1 MVQRINVLGA
11 TNKAKDRDPQDD
23 HKQDLAMNNISTKE
37 IISQFASGTSIHGI
51 PHIQSSRKCYSKT
64 FWIVAFITATMFL
77 TYGFVTLIDKYLQY
91 DIKISSIQERKAV
104 AFPDITL
111 CPYRAMDISVIKS
124 FHNRFRETDDFFQA
138 FFLKNASTAI
148 PEFERALIKT
158 LRPFKKLYETFGRNT
173 GPVFNVLL
181 KKSTLFTMMKPSVL
195 NSGLI
200 PNWEMVVRCR
210 FQGDPCEER
219 YITFKTFQHPVFHKC
234 MTIRT
239 PQYINTGGI
248 DRGLEI
254 VGIYGSKFEH
264 WTTNLTWNNSFFMIG
279 LAEEGSALSGEQ
291 GVKVIVHPQNTDP
304 VPTGEGYNVPPGW
317 SAHIGVKV
325 KEAIRLQEPYRK
337 CSKDYPKDIS
347 YWYDTKRYRLMNC
360 LRKCFQNKILEKCQ
374 CISGK
379 LPLPEK
385 NNNYTL
391 RFCENIFALP
401 KNCSAPNVTPDI
413 SCLEYLYDN
422 KVHSKCAG
430 DVSDQSNANRNIMKE
445 CNCYIPCNFTGYDM
459 HYSVTEWPPGPE
471 LDIIYYRLMYID
483 NFFENFNK
491 TNPNALKK
499 EMYEK
504 HFSFE
509 NRVSGL
515 RDLAKI
521 NVYISDTTVS
531 RTEEM
536 PAYTSNDLLSDLG
549 GQLGL
554 WGGMSVLSFCEI
566 FQFFGELFSAIFC
579 RTEQRVQS
587 LK

>member
-11 TNKAKDRDPQDD
+11 TNKEKDRDHQDD
-23 HKQDLAMNNISTKE
+23 HKHNVSTRE

-91 DIKISSIQERKAV
+91 DIRIASIQERKAV
-104 AFPDITL
+104 AFPDVTL

-124 FHNRFRETDDFFQA
+124 FHNRFRETDNFFEA

-148 PEFERALIKT
+148 PEFEKALIKT
-158 LRPFKKLYETFGRNT
+158 LRPFKKLYETFGSISA
-173 GPVFNVLL
+173 FNVLL

-195 NSGLI
+195 RSGLI
-200 PNWEMVVRCR
+200 PNWEMTVRCR
-210 FQGDPCEER
+210 FQGDPCEQSN
-219 YITFKTFQHPVFHKC
+219 ITFKTFQHPVFHKC
-234 MTIRT
+234 MTIQT
-239 PQYINTGGI
+239 PKFINTGGI
-248 DRGLEI
+248 ERGLEI
-254 VGIYGSKFEH
+254 VGIYGSKFVD
-264 WTTNLTWNNSFFMIG
+264 WTANITWKTSFFMIG
-279 LAEEGSALSGEQ
+279 ITEEGSALSGEQ

-304 VPTGEGYNVPPGW
+304 VPVGEGYNVPPGS

-325 KEAIRLQEPYRK
+325 KEALHLHRPYGK
-337 CSKDYPKDIS
+337 CSEDYPKDIS
-347 YWYDTKRYRLMNC
+347 YWYDTKKYRLMNC
-360 LRKCFQNKILEKCQ
+360 LQKCFQNKILEKCQ

-385 NNNYTL
+385 NNNYTFQ
-391 RFCENIFALP
+391 FCENIFDLP
-401 KNCSAPNVTPDI
+401 VNCSAPNVKPDI
-413 SCLEYLYDN
+413 SCLGYLQDN
-422 KVHSKCAG
+422 KEHSRCAQ
-430 DVSDQSNANRNIMKE
+430 DVFDKSSANRNIMEE
-445 CNCYIPCNFTGYDM
+445 CDCYIPCNYTGYDM
-459 HYSVTEWPPGPE
+459 HYSVTEWPLGPE
-471 LDIIYYRLMYID
+471 LDITYYRLMDID
-483 NFFENFNK
+483 NFMEEFNK

-499 EMYEK
+499 EMYKK

-515 RDLAKI
+515 KDLAKI

-536 PAYTSNDLLSDLG
+536 AAYTANDLLSDLG

-579 RTEQRVQS
+579 RTEQKVQS